1 MEINLKQQSENL
13 VGGLTFGD
21 SDNSEFTRSISQATS
36 IKSVSGGTGK
46 VDDNTSLLI
55 ASPERSV
62 FGSVGVVERLVNG
75 VSDGGVDGECLK
87 MIG

>member
-1 MEINLKQQSENL
+1 MSGGTRKVDDYTPLL
-13 VGGLTFGD
+13 VGG
-21 SDNSEFTRSISQATS
+21 
-36 IKSVSGGTGK
+36 
-46 VDDNTSLLI
+46 
-55 ASPERSV
+55 PERSV